1 MKRRNLRLTALLLVC
16 AVLLGSVAM
25 AAPEDWEYEFPTN
38 WSHDAMVFA
47 VENGILRGDQN
58 HNLNAEQPITRAEL
72 AAVLTRLL
80 AATERADIAAYADVA
95 ETAWYHDELAA
106 AVGAGLLNGISPT
119 KMDPDAQITR
129 EQTVT
134 VLCRAFGIVTEQ
146 ANACDAFSDG
156 ASISNYARPYVSAM
170 LENDLVHGYRDGSFC
185 PQQSI
190 TRAEVAQL
198 LYNYIDAIVDDPAQL
213 PEQGNVVY
221 RGTEALPSALTLDG
235 SLVIG

>member
-95 ETAWYHDELAA
+95 ETAWYHD
-106 AVGAGLLNGISPT
+106 
-119 KMDPDAQITR
+119 
-129 EQTVT
+129 
-134 VLCRAFGIVTEQ
+134 
-146 ANACDAFSDG
+146 
-156 ASISNYARPYVSAM
+156 
-170 LENDLVHGYRDGSFC
+170 
-185 PQQSI
+185 
-190 TRAEVAQL
+190 
-198 LYNYIDAIVDDPAQL
+198 
-213 PEQGNVVY
+213 
-221 RGTEALPSALTLDG
+221 
-235 SLVIG
+235 